1 MTGTMPSPAAPSA
14 AATLRL
20 RPATPVHASYR
31 LQSGAAV
38 TAPNFL
44 RSAPELHFVRPS
56 DSATRVMTDFAASPA
71 FTIGADRG
79 IDDALDEMF
88 RRGVRALVVLDEE
101 DAVVGLVTSYDIQ
114 GERAQRCLAG
124 QPDRRREELK
134 VREILTPCGEWT
146 TIDWHEAQA
155 ARIEDVLEIFRSTDA
170 PYLLVLE
177 ASTETAPGLLRG
189 IISRT
194 RLERQLG
201 EPR

>member
-1 MTGTMPSPAAPSA
+1 MTGTMPSQAAPAAPE
-14 AATLRL
+14 TLRL
-20 RPATPVHASYR
+20 RSATPVHASYR

-88 RRGVRALVVLDEE
+88 RRGVRALIVLDERG
-101 DAVVGLVTSYDIQ
+101 AVAGLVTSYDIQ
-114 GERAQRCLAG
+114 GERAEQCLADRL
-124 QPDRRREELK
+124 DRRREELK
-134 VREILTPCGEWT
+134 VRDILTPCGEWT
-146 TIDWHEAQA
+146 TIDWHAARA
-155 ARIEDVLEIFRSTDA
+155 ARIEDVLEIFRSTKA
-170 PYLLVLE
+170 PYLIVLE
-177 ASTETAPGLLRG
+177 AGAETTPGLLKG